1 MSASARALS
10 APRRGRPPTPGL
22 RDTIL
27 TAAAAVFGRRPYHD
41 VLMDEVASVCR
52 VGKGT
57 LYRYF
62 PSKRDLYLAV
72 TFDGIEQLQADL
84 EAIAGDVAAPIER
97 LERLVRRLLGHFW
110 DRRVFFALIHGGEG
124 DDPGAREWVRRRT
137 ALARVVELVLSD
149 AVDAGAVR
157 KVDAGLAAEM
167 LLGMLRGANR
177 HRAPGDRP
185 ERLAATVLDLFLR
198 GVGA

>member
-1 MSASARALS
+1 MPHP
-10 APRRGRPPTPGL
+10 APVLPQTRRGRPPTPGL
-22 RDTIL
+22 RTGIL
-27 TAAAAVFGRRPYHD
+27 EAAASVFGRRPYHE
-41 VLMDEVASVCR
+41 VLMDEVAAACG

-84 EAIAGDVAAPIER
+84 VAIGESNGTPGER
-97 LERLVRRLLGHFW
+97 LAQLVRRLLGHFW

-124 DDPGAREWVRRRT
+124 DDPGALEWVRRRA
-137 ALARVVELVLSD
+137 ALARVVERAIAQGVH
-149 AVDAGAVR
+149 AGAIR
-157 KVDAGLAAEM
+157 AIDARLAAEM
-167 LLGMLRGANR
+167 LFGMLRGANR
-177 HRAPGDRP
+177 HRSDADSLDGMVT
-185 ERLAATVLDLFLR
+185 LVLDVFLR